1 MSDNIFTGCIPALM
15 TPCTAAREPDFD
27 ALVAKG
33 RELIDIGM
41 SAVVY
46 CGSMGD
52 WPLLTEA
59 QRQEGV
65 ARLAAAGVPTI
76 VGTGAVNSRVAV
88 SHAAHAA
95 KVGAQGLMVIP
106 RVLSRGAS
114 ATAQKAHFAAILK
127 AAPNLPAVIYNSPYY
142 GFATRAELFFEL
154 RCEHPN
160 LIGCKE
166 CGGGADLRY
175 AAEYITSQDDNVS
188 LMVGVD
194 TQVVHG
200 FVNCNATGAI
210 TGVGNALPREVLQLV
225 ALSKQAAKGDA
236 KARRQALELEAA
248 LAVLSSFDEG
258 CDLVLYY
265 KYLMVLN
272 GERGY
277 ALHFTKPIASARPSV
292 VMPKAST
299 RCSASGTP
307 TGRRSRMSRDNRCA
321 AAVLARPTLRFP
333 GCSHDSNGQA
343 AARPAI
349 PLQHSRR
356 APDRRH
362 RRGRRGHHRR
372 RLRLAVGTPRAPGH
386 RHRPAATRHGRLL
399 WQRRPPGDRA
409 SIPHRRP
416 IDPQALARDADG
428 PHGPAAP
435 GLEIPA
441 PRPALVCAFA
451 AEPAPGQL
459 PAHGRRDSRA
469 E

>member
-1 MSDNIFTGCIPALM
+1 
-15 TPCTAAREPDFD
+15 
-27 ALVAKG
+27 
-33 RELIDIGM
+33 
-41 SAVVY
+41 
-46 CGSMGD
+46 
-52 WPLLTEA
+52 LLTEA

-76 VGTGAVNSRVAV
+76 VGTGAVNSREAV

-154 RCEHPN
+154 RREHPN
-160 LIGCKE
+160 LIGFKE
-166 CGGGADLRY
+166 FGGGADLRY
-175 AAEYITSQDDNVS
+175 AAEYITSQDENVS

-272 GERGY
+272 GDRGY
-277 ALHFTKPIASARPSV
+277 ALHFNET
-292 VMPKAST
+292 
-299 RCSASGTP
+299 
-307 TGRRSRMSRDNRCA
+307 
-321 AAVLARPTLRFP
+321 
-333 GCSHDSNGQA
+333 DSLSEA
-343 AARPAI
+343 
-349 PLQHSRR
+349 
-356 APDRRH
+356 
-362 RRGRRGHHRR
+362 
-372 RLRLAVGTPRAPGH
+372 
-386 RHRPAATRHGRLL
+386 
-399 WQRRPPGDRA
+399 QRRY
-409 SIPHRRP
+409 
-416 IDPQALARDADG
+416 
-428 PHGPAAP
+428 
-435 GLEIPA
+435 
-441 PRPALVCAFA
+441 
-451 AEPAPGQL
+451 AESQYTLFRQWYANW
-459 PAHGRRDSRA
+459 SA
-469 E
+469 EQNVA